1 MILGIPFSDIVF
13 YVVAA
18 FMIVASIC
26 TIVSKNVL
34 QSAIFLIATFI
45 GTAIVYVLL
54 QAEFMAVAQIMV
66 YAGGVV
72 VFMIFAILLTS
83 HLGEESFTVHV
94 PRKFIAGAISIAFV
108 AIAAKFLLSQ
118 PALATRIATAPAEAS
133 SFGAYAIRLLSPGP
147 DGFLIPFELISILL
161 LMALVASV
169 TIAKKDSDDSK
180 EEK

>member
-13 YVVAA
+13 YLVGA
-18 FMIVASIC
+18 FMIIAAIC
-26 TIVSKNVL
+26 TVVSKNIL

-45 GTAIVYVLL
+45 GTAAVYILL

-83 HLGEESFTVHV
+83 HLGEESFKVHV
-94 PRKFIAGAISIAFV
+94 PRKFIAAVISVAFLAIMG
-108 AIAAKFLLSQ
+108 KFLIGQ
-118 PALATRIATAPAEAS
+118 PELATNVATAGEEAS
-133 SFGAYAIRLLSPGP
+133 KFGAYAVRLLSPAK
-147 DGFLIPFELISILL
+147 DGFLIPFELISLLL

-169 TIAKKDSDDSK
+169 TIAKKDEDK

>member
-18 FMIVASIC
+18 FMIVAAVV
-26 TIVSKNVL
+26 TVVSKNIL

-45 GTAIVYVLL
+45 ATAIIYILL
-54 QAEFMAVAQIMV
+54 QAEFMAVAQVMV

-83 HLGEESFTVHV
+83 HLGEESFKVHL
-94 PRKFIAGAISIAFV
+94 PRKFIAGAIAAAFL
-108 AIAAKFLLSQ
+108 AIMGKFLIGQ
-118 PALATRIATAPAEAS
+118 PELATATSNASAEAS
-133 SFGAYAIRLLSPGP
+133 SFGAYALRLLSPGAN
-147 DGFLIPFELISILL
+147 GFLIPFELISLLL

-169 TIAKKDSDDSK
+169 TIAKKDEDK